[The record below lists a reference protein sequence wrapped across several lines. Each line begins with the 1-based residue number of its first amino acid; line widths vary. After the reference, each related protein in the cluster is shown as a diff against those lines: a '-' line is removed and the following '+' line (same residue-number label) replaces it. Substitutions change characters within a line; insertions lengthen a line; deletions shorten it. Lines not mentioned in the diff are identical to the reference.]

1 MFGIFYF
8 PFLVTYFF
16 IRFVG
21 EQDAVCLVG
30 CAHYM
35 PEACPFLWVE
45 FFAGFCMVD
54 STNFLL
60 KPKFFKNFLSSVFYL
75 RTEITNFVPKKKT
88 L

>member
-16 IRFVG
+16 NRFVG
-21 EQDAVCLVG
+21 ALDAVCLVG

-45 FFAGFCMVD
+45 FFPVFLWL
-54 STNFLL
+54 TPLNFLL

-75 RTEITNFVPKKKT
+75 RTEITNFVPK
-88 L
+88 

>member
-45 FFAGFCMVD
+45 IFAGFSMVD
-54 STNFLL
+54 STKFSIEAQIFQ
-60 KPKFFKNFLSSVFYL
+60 KFFIKCLLFKDRNH
-75 RTEITNFVPKKKT
+75 
-88 L
+88 